1 MKQHFSITP
10 RIIAHFGED
19 LIKNESIAILE
30 LVKNSY
36 DACATECKVE
46 FYSRN
51 KELEKIVISD
61 NGFGMNA
68 NIIKNVWLVVGTN
81 HKKNAKKNQCGRY
94 PLGEKGIG
102 RLGVHKLGKKIRLFS
117 KTINDKEV
125 ELSIDWTE
133 LENAKQIDDFDID
146 VIENTVPKQY
156 SKNNTGTTIIIE
168 ELKSK
173 WDRRQ
178 VREIYRNLLSL
189 NSPFAD
195 NNDSFK
201 VDIWSNENIFEGLPK
216 LEDIIA
222 NGGLYFGSCILNGNR
237 IKKFNYEFRPWSSL
251 NKIDGRKLNL
261 SNLGEQELYLKGLK
275 EEDGKKKL
283 VEYEID
289 LDELQIGEI
298 EFDII
303 IFEKDAVIFNYVNA
317 EKKSIIDYLNENGG
331 IRVYRDNVR
340 VYDYGERDNDWLGI
354 DLKRVHRVGSYV
366 SNNIIL
372 GYVRLKRNESL
383 GLREKTNR
391 EGFIEDEV
399 YNAFVDAINY
409 VLNIFVRQR
418 NIDKFRLT
426 TLYKTYKVIEPV
438 LSDLAEVM
446 ELVEKKITNEV
457 DKKDIIKYLNRISI
471 QYKEV
476 KEVLIKSANA
486 GLNLS
491 VVIHE
496 IEKQIA
502 ALLGYVK
509 NGEKDQII
517 KVSLRLEKIVR
528 GYTAMIRK
536 SAIKDTILSD
546 IVNIALEN
554 YEFRFSDHKIEV
566 YNNPKNCNI
575 SAFLAQAEAIS
586 VLTNLLDN
594 SIYWLSYSR
603 KENRKISV
611 YITDQIKNYNS
622 IIVSDNGPG
631 FNIPTD
637 AAIQPFITGKPHNIG
652 MGLGLHIADEMMK
665 AMKGKLLFLD
675 ENDIELPKDVEKN
688 QINKAIIALCFP
700 KEKKKE

>member
-68 NIIKNVWLVVGTN
+68 NIVKNVWLVVGTN

-317 EKKSIIDYLNENGG
+317 EKKVLSII
-331 IRVYRDNVR
+331 
-340 VYDYGERDNDWLGI
+340 
-354 DLKRVHRVGSYV
+354 
-366 SNNIIL
+366 
-372 GYVRLKRNESL
+372 
-383 GLREKTNR
+383 
-391 EGFIEDEV
+391 
-399 YNAFVDAINY
+399 
-409 VLNIFVRQR
+409 
-418 NIDKFRLT
+418 
-426 TLYKTYKVIEPV
+426 
-438 LSDLAEVM
+438 
-446 ELVEKKITNEV
+446 
-457 DKKDIIKYLNRISI
+457 
-471 QYKEV
+471 
-476 KEVLIKSANA
+476 
-486 GLNLS
+486 
-491 VVIHE
+491 
-496 IEKQIA
+496 
-502 ALLGYVK
+502 
-509 NGEKDQII
+509 
-517 KVSLRLEKIVR
+517 
-528 GYTAMIRK
+528 
-536 SAIKDTILSD
+536 
-546 IVNIALEN
+546 
-554 YEFRFSDHKIEV
+554 
-566 YNNPKNCNI
+566 
-575 SAFLAQAEAIS
+575 
-586 VLTNLLDN
+586 
-594 SIYWLSYSR
+594 
-603 KENRKISV
+603 
-611 YITDQIKNYNS
+611 
-622 IIVSDNGPG
+622 
-631 FNIPTD
+631 
-637 AAIQPFITGKPHNIG
+637 
-652 MGLGLHIADEMMK
+652 
-665 AMKGKLLFLD
+665 
-675 ENDIELPKDVEKN
+675 
-688 QINKAIIALCFP
+688 
-700 KEKKKE
+700 